1 MNKLKQLSVVLGLVV
16 GFSAMAFAGGL
27 TKPRKTSVVSYT
39 TTPALVHA
47 GAGSVYQVVLSS
59 GAASEF
65 AILVDSGS
73 ATGVTSQNTS
83 KLITSRLFYTSASSN
98 TVITFDPPLIYTN
111 GLVVAGSA
119 VTGQAAVTFESGRAI
134 GGQ

>member
-39 TTPALVHA
+39 TTPALVNA
-47 GAGSVYQVVLSS
+47 GGGAVYQVVLSS
-59 GAASEF
+59 GAASEY
-65 AILVDSGS
+65 AVLVDSGS
-73 ATGVTSQNTS
+73 ATGVTAASTS
-83 KLITSRLFYTSASSN
+83 KLITSRLFYSSTSSN

-119 VTGQAAVTFESGRAI
+119 ATGQATVTFESGRAI